1 MSQHNKKIINE
12 EIKRMKTLMGILSE
26 GIFDFLK
33 DLDSK
38 TEDEVENED
47 EDGGESENDSSV
59 VKTLQKM
66 VDDND
71 TLERQSKPISYDIKV
86 EVLQIALQFLG
97 FSLPKWGV
105 DGKFGPETEKAV
117 QDFQEKN
124 SMEATGIVTGVVLKK
139 IIEELIEKGFKD
151 EDLSDIEKDKTETI
165 SDDEIT
171 GSNIVIGDSQTPYVA
186 NGSSKFDLISKK
198 GSESSLWLGGMGL
211 SWLLKAVEKH
221 PGSKSVKNI
230 AICIGTNGGFNSKD
244 DISGLVL
251 ELKDKFPNADLFAIQ
266 GSWGWGGVSN
276 VKEDK
281 VRKYYKRFQ
290 DQGVEVIEPPIG
302 KIEPHGNK
310 PIYKTIGK
318 NLDEKIK

>member
-33 DLDSK
+33 DLDSE

-117 QDFQEKN
+117 QDFQEEN

-165 SDDEIT
+165 SDDEKVFWSYI
-171 GSNIVIGDSQTPYVA
+171 
-186 NGSSKFDLISKK
+186 L
-198 GSESSLWLGGMGL
+198 
-211 SWLLKAVEKH
+211 EKND
-221 PGSKSVKNI
+221 PEYNEE
-230 AICIGTNGGFNSKD
+230 D
-244 DISGLVL
+244 DEIN
-251 ELKDKFPNADLFAIQ
+251 DA
-266 GSWGWGGVSN
+266 
-276 VKEDK
+276 
-281 VRKYYKRFQ
+281 
-290 DQGVEVIEPPIG
+290 
-302 KIEPHGNK
+302 
-310 PIYKTIGK
+310 
-318 NLDEKIK
+318 

>member
-1 MSQHNKKIINE
+1 MSLHSKKIINE
-12 EIKRMKTLMGILSE
+12 EVKRIKTLMGILSE
-26 GIFDFLK
+26 DIFDFLK
-33 DLDSK
+33 DIGFE
-38 TEDEVENED
+38 TEDEGEKED
-47 EDGGESENDSSV
+47 DSEGKNDSSV
-59 VKTLQKM
+59 IKTIQKM
-66 VDDND
+66 IDDNES
-71 TLERQSKPISYDIKV
+71 LERQSKPIPYDSKV

-117 QDFQEKN
+117 QDFQEDN
-124 SMEATGIVTGVVLKK
+124 SMEITGIVTGVVLKK
-139 IIEELIEKGFKD
+139 IMEELIEKGFKD

-165 SDDEIT
+165 PDDGTT

-186 NGSSKFDLISKK
+186 NGSSKFDLISTK
-198 GSESSLWLGGMGL
+198 GSESSLWLGGIGL
-211 SWLLKAVEKH
+211 SWLLKAVKKH